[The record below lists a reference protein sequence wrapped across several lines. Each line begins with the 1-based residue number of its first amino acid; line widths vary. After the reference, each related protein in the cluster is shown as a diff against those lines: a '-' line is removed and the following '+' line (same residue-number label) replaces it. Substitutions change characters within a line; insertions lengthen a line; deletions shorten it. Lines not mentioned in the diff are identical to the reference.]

1 MSRQLVDIAYN
12 AIKNNKIY
20 NKKTFSFDNIIDE
33 IVKNSDVNLVEV
45 NSQLGDLYTTLIP
58 YTRFIS
64 IGDLEWNL
72 RERLSLDEITKINNA
87 MYEVGL
93 YKDSDREEDE
103 HEMMKNDKLT
113 QSKEQEESDEESSL
127 SDFVGYDDEEEEFK
141 TNSTSDKDEIED
153 EEELEEEE

>member
-45 NSQLGDLYTTLIP
+45 NSQLGDLYTTLIQD
-58 YTRFIS
+58 TRFIS

-72 RERLSLDEITKINNA
+72 RECLSLDEITKINNA

>member
-12 AIKNNKIY
+12 AIKHNKIY

-45 NSQLGDLYTTLIP
+45 NSQLGDLYTTLIQD
-58 YTRFIS
+58 TRFIS

>member
-1 MSRQLVDIAYN
+1 MSRQLVGIAYN

-45 NSQLGDLYTTLIP
+45 NSQLGDLYTTLIQD
-58 YTRFIS
+58 TRFIS

>member
-20 NKKTFSFDNIIDE
+20 NKKPFTFDDIINE
-33 IVKNSDVNLVEV
+33 IVKNSNVNLVEV
-45 NSQLGDLYTTLIP
+45 NSQLGVLYTTLIQD
-58 YTRFIS
+58 TRFIS

-103 HEMMKNDKLT
+103 HEIVKNDKLT
-113 QSKEQEESDEESSL
+113 QSKEQEESDEVSSL
-127 SDFVGYDDEEEEFK
+127 SDFVGYEDEDEEFK
-141 TNSTSDKDEIED
+141 NNNTSNKDEIED

>member
-20 NKKTFSFDNIIDE
+20 NKKTFRFDNIIDE
-33 IVKNSDVNLVEV
+33 IVKNRYVNLVEV
-45 NSQLGDLYTTLIP
+45 NSQLGDLYTTLIQD
-58 YTRFIS
+58 TRFIS